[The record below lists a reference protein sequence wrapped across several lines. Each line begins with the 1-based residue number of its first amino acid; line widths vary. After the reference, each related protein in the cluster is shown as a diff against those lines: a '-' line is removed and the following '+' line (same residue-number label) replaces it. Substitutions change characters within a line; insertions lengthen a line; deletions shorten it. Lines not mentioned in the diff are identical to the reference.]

1 MKLTKAQKSL
11 LDEINNKIM
20 VRVHG
25 EYKPALKLIEL
36 ELVSHRDVNYGMI
49 ELRPKR

>member
-11 LDEINNKIM
+11 LDEINKKIT

-36 ELVSHRDVNYGMI
+36 ELVNSRTVDYGMI
-49 ELRPKR
+49 ELRPMK

>member
-1 MKLTKAQKSL
+1 MKITKAQKEL
-11 LDEINNKIM
+11 LDDVNTKAM

-36 ELVSHRDVNYGMI
+36 ELVNSRTVDYGMI
-49 ELRPKR
+49 ELRPKK